1 MDANER
7 LFTVIDLLREQCLI
21 TDYKTL
27 AIDMGVHKSYI
38 SDLKSKRKKISID
51 FLARMKNKYHVVNL
65 DYVVLDLG
73 EPLLNSDTV
82 ATPQI
87 KQHSPDESTMTYLV
101 ETIATQAEEIGSL
114 KTKIQQ
120 LRMELQERASGNF
133 ALDAI

>member
-51 FLARMKNKYHVVNL
+51 FLARMKNKYRIVNL

-87 KQHSPDESTMTYLV
+87 KQHSPEESTMTYLV

>member
-87 KQHSPDESTMTYLV
+87 KQHSPEESTMTYLV

>member
-51 FLARMKNKYHVVNL
+51 FLARMKNKYHIVNL

-87 KQHSPDESTMTYLV
+87 KQHSPEESTMTYLV

>member
-51 FLARMKNKYHVVNL
+51 FLARMKSKYHVVNL

-87 KQHSPDESTMTYLV
+87 KQHSPEESTMTYLV
-101 ETIATQAEEIGSL
+101 ETRATQAEEIGSL